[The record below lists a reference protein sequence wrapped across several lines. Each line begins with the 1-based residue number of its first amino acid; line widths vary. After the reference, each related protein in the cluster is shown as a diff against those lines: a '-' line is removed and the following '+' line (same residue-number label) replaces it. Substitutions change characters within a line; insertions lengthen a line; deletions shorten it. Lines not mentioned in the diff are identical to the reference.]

1 MPAHDADNLALTAA
15 VNELRQRQQMLL
27 SSRFLRLGWRLGFG
41 TPPTWA
47 DAANDPLAKMI
58 QEPTAGS
65 DKMADALAHL
75 VHKNFHPQVVL
86 DIGAAKG
93 YWSRSASACW
103 SNAEFFMIDP
113 LTESEASLKR
123 ICADK
128 RFNYVLTAV
137 GATPGEHL
145 MNITPDLDGSSLLEF
160 PSPSLQRLVPV
171 ETVDRLLTSGQL
183 KPPQLVK
190 LDVQGFELK
199 VLDGGRTL
207 FESTEVFI
215 IEASLFQFMPD
226 CPRVHDVISYMA
238 KNGYQMFDLAGIL
251 RRPLDND
258 LGQIDIVFVKNDSPM
273 IASNRWS

>member
-1 MPAHDADNLALTAA
+1 MADAAADNLALTAA
-15 VNELRQRQQMLL
+15 VQELRQRQQMLL

-47 DAANDPLAKMI
+47 DASNDPLAQIIK
-58 QEPTAGS
+58 QPPTSS
-65 DKMADALAHL
+65 DNMADALAHL
-75 VHKNFHPQVVL
+75 VRKNFRPQVVL

-93 YWSRSASACW
+93 YWTRSASACW
-103 SNAEFFMIDP
+103 NSAEFFMIDP
-113 LTESEASLKR
+113 LTESEPSLKR

-128 RFNYVLTAV
+128 RFNYLLTAV
-137 GATPGEHL
+137 GPTPGQRL

-160 PSPSLQRLVPV
+160 PNPSLRRLVPV
-171 ETVDRLLTSGQL
+171 ETVDRLLASGQL

-190 LDVQGFELK
+190 IDVQGFELA
-199 VLDGGRTL
+199 VLEGGQKL
-207 FESTEVFI
+207 FESAEVFI

-238 KNGYQMFDLAGIL
+238 KNGYQMFDIAGIL

-273 IASNRWS
+273 IASNLWS